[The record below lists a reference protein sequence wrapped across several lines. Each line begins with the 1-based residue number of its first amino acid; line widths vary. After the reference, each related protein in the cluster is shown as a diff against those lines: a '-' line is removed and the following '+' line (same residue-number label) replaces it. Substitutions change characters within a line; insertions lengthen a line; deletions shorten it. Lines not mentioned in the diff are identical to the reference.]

1 MLAGSG
7 SGLTVSGPRPSD
19 AGPPSNQAVDRVG
32 HTRTK
37 TIQIMKRAMTL
48 SAAVLLL
55 AVATVCRG
63 LFWDA
68 APAEAAEGPA
78 TVASGRA
85 ERCVFPND
93 PSVIDLRRD
102 FGAVGDG
109 KTDDTAALQ
118 AALDASTNRRGRD
131 GTKVVFIPNGTYLVS
146 KTLVVEQRVGPWVF
160 GESRDGAVLR
170 LVDGAAAETTAVIRT
185 HPSDTKASSADYFM
199 RSFRNLTIDVGNNPH
214 ADGIRWYGN
223 NSSILQNVRVIGHG
237 SVGVNSGFLG
247 QNGPNLIQDV
257 TVEGSF
263 ETGVRCAWSWGQ
275 TLSRVTVRN
284 ARKHGVY
291 VNATAVGIEDLV
303 VENTPVALCN
313 EYPNDWKWWG
323 GVVALVGGRFSGGSA
338 DQPAIAN
345 TSVLYARNVAAT
357 GFKQVLLDPAGGVS
371 GEKIE
376 EYASPPIKKLF
387 PDSPDRALTLPI
399 RSEPR
404 LPWETEADKWI
415 CANAHGAKYGDNRD
429 DSAAIQAAIDAAAA
443 AGKTVVYLRGISGGD
458 PNWYNVDREVRIHGS
473 VRLVIG
479 LGFGRVLGGPEG
491 RFVVDDRSAPVVKFM
506 HLHAFGGRPAKVEN
520 RSAKNVLVV
529 ESCDLAVVGRGG
541 GDIFVTDCPSS
552 IELHMPGQR
561 LWARQLNPEG
571 ESDSGLVRNHGGQL
585 WALGIKHEG
594 RGVRFRTDS
603 GGRTEILGLFNYS
616 PNIAKDDLRP
626 AFDVADAFFS
636 AAGVREISFGN
647 TFNVKVREA
656 RGVEV
661 RTEKGGGW
669 IGWSLFSARPADEK
683 EPAR

>member
-1 MLAGSG
+1 MHPTSRTSVAPFLFATAAGYG
-7 SGLTVSGPRPSD
+7 
-19 AGPPSNQAVDRVG
+19 
-32 HTRTK
+32 
-37 TIQIMKRAMTL
+37 
-48 SAAVLLL
+48 LLL
-55 AVATVCRG
+55 WAVAST
-63 LFWDA
+63 A
-68 APAEAAEGPA
+68 AAEDVAVPA
-78 TVASGRA
+78 VPKPDRIA
-85 ERCVFPND
+85 FPND
-93 PSVIDLRRD
+93 ASVLDLRRD

-118 AALDASTNRRGRD
+118 AAFDASSNRRGKD
-131 GTKVVFIPNGTYLVS
+131 GTKALFIPNGTYLVS

-170 LVDGAAAETTAVIRT
+170 LADGAAAETTAVIRT
-185 HPSDTKASSADYFM
+185 HPSDTQASSADFFM

-223 NSSILQNVRVIGHG
+223 NSSILQNVRVIGKG

-291 VNATAVGIEDLV
+291 VNATAVGIENLV

-323 GVVALVGGRFSGGSA
+323 GVVALVGGRFTGGSA

-345 TSVLYARNVAAT
+345 TSVLYARDVTAS
-357 GFKQVLLDPAGGVS
+357 GYKQVLHDPAGGVS
-371 GEKIE
+371 GDKIDE
-376 EYASPPIKKLF
+376 HASPPIKKLF
-387 PDSPDRALTLPI
+387 TDSPDSALKLPI
-399 RSEPR
+399 RTEPR
-404 LPWETEADKWI
+404 VPWETEADKWE
-415 CANAHGAKYGDNRD
+415 CANEYGAKFGDNRD
-429 DSAAIQAAIDAAAA
+429 DSEAIQAAIDAAAG

-458 PNWYNVDREVRIHGS
+458 PNWYNVDREVRIHGR

-506 HLHAFGGRPAKVEN
+506 HLHAFGGRPVKVEN
-520 RSAKNVLVV
+520 RSANSVLVV

-552 IELHMPGQR
+552 IELHAPGQR

-571 ESDSGLVRNHGGQL
+571 DSDTGLVQNHGGQL
-585 WALGIKHEG
+585 WALGVKHEG
-594 RGVRFRTDS
+594 KGVRFRTDR

-616 PNIAKDDLRP
+616 PNVPKDDLRP
-626 AFDVADAFFS
+626 AFDVADGLFS

-656 RGVEV
+656 RGDEV
-661 RTEKGGGW
+661 RTETGGGW
-669 IGWSLFSARPADEK
+669 IGWSLFSARPREGG
-683 EPAR
+683 